1 MRILNDKGLEPE
13 EINNIKIKPNQLA
26 SLINLVDNK
35 TISNTI
41 AKQVFEEMFETGKD
55 PEVIVKEKGLVQ
67 ITDRNVILEAVK
79 QAIANNPKSV
89 EDYKNG
95 KDKAFG
101 FLVGQVMK
109 ITKGKANPQLVNEI
123 LREEL
128 EKI

>member
-1 MRILNDKGLEPE
+1 M
-13 EINNIKIKPNQLA
+13 
-26 SLINLVDNK
+26 
-35 TISNTI
+35 
-41 AKQVFEEMFETGKD
+41 
-55 PEVIVKEKGLVQ
+55 
-67 ITDRNVILEAVK
+67 EAVK

>member
-1 MRILNDKGLEPE
+1 MRILNDRGLEPE
-13 EINNIKIKPNQLA
+13 EIVNIKIRPNQLA